1 MAAEEFRQYPEA
13 NFGQDDGEDSFE
25 AEETLSLCDL
35 PLHSHG
41 AAHLDDFNS
50 TENQTCSSSS
60 SSSSDNDDGEEDL
73 FEFTN
78 QNFALPT
85 QPASNIIFCGKL
97 ISREEPSPHV
107 YGIPREGQASKHNKP
122 ISPSSRSRPISEG
135 LKGQHSTVHTIHSP
149 DSPRARG
156 SKVMPLEKYGYG
168 TRKTS
173 SGYKATVMA
182 YPTPKSN
189 GYLLMYGLS
198 KFPMEMEL
206 RDTRKKHKTIP
217 SRLHQPPNGRGIV
230 KVSDGDKDQK
240 GLWGVMKAISC
251 KSYHPNSM
259 VKTSIVPAP
268 HP

>member
-1 MAAEEFRQYPEA
+1 MEAKEFHQYPEA

-35 PLHSHG
+35 PLHSYG

-50 TENQTCSSSS
+50 TENQTSSS
-60 SSSSDNDDGEEDL
+60 SSSSDDDDGEEDL

-97 ISREEPSPHV
+97 ISCEEPSPQV
-107 YGIPREGQASKHNKP
+107 YEVPREGQASKHNKP
-122 ISPSSRSRPISEG
+122 SSPSSRLRTISEG
-135 LKGQHSTVHTIHSP
+135 LKGQQRTVHTVQSP
-149 DSPRARG
+149 SSPKTRG
-156 SKVMPLEKYGYG
+156 SKVMPLEKYGYA
-168 TRKTS
+168 TRKMS

-189 GYLLMYGLS
+189 SYLLMYGLS
-198 KFPMEMEL
+198 KFPKEMEL
-206 RDTRKKHKTIP
+206 RESRKKHKTSP
-217 SRLHQPPNGRGIV
+217 SRLHQPSNGRAIAQV
-230 KVSDGDKDQK
+230 RDGNQDQK
-240 GLWGVMKAISC
+240 GLWGVMRAISC

-259 VKTSIVPAP
+259 VKTSIVSAS
-268 HP
+268 HS